1 MVSGLGV
8 FVVVENKQKQ
18 VIIPSW
24 KIKYFPYLSFQ
35 KSLFF
40 VFKTHLLLY
49 SNQSEK
55 NIDS

>member
-1 MVSGLGV
+1 MVSDLRV

-40 VFKTHLLLY
+40 VFKNHL
-49 SNQSEK
+49 K
-55 NIDS
+55 F